1 MKMGARLFEKLR
13 AMQVTLFKIKP
24 LCGPGVPFS
33 RLISP
38 ENTFEAKKLGNET
51 DAKNSNDGCSP
62 KDLLGLLLQVHRK
75 CRLSSSWWPRD
86 HSIGSIDHGHCC
98 FNSGYASRVVI
109 KTD

>member
-1 MKMGARLFEKLR
+1 MKMGARLFEKLS

-62 KDLLGLLLQVHRK
+62 KDLLGLLLQDHRK
-75 CRLSSSWWPRD
+75 CRLNFFFLVATRPQHWLYRSWTLLLQFWLC
-86 HSIGSIDHGHCC
+86 IQ
-98 FNSGYASRVVI
+98 SGN
-109 KTD
+109 